1 MVSILSRRRCA
12 VILRSSCGYLYACGP
27 ASSSSGF
34 SEHPMLDE
42 LVKFFVVP
50 PVVVEP
56 LSPLA
61 ARSS

>member
-1 MVSILSRRRCA
+1 
-12 VILRSSCGYLYACGP
+12 
-27 ASSSSGF
+27 
-34 SEHPMLDE
+34 MLDE